1 METVMPALLVMVPIA
16 TIGIQISTRLLTRY
30 AGIILIKKEYKRVK
44 VGGNFVPDTANMTI
58 SLNEAVQT
66 VHLPE
71 RTNCLQ
77 CHAKA
82 GGGDAVKRGDLALA
96 SADTTDVQFDV
107 HMAVSAGDL
116 TCRECHIFRR
126 HKFAGKGS
134 DIRPTDLDI
143 KITCS
148 ACHTNKNKSNG
159 HSSSTIGRHVSR
171 VACQTCH
178 IPYYAKDANDK
189 VRNLKFAPNATARRK
204 VKAFTICTKSMSKRN
219 GTTVHA
225 AIPFRGPRG
234 I

>member
-1 METVMPALLVMVPIA
+1 MPALLVMVPIA

-204 VKAFTICTKSMSKRN
+204 VKAFTICTKSMSKRK
-219 GTTVHA
+219 GMIVHA